1 MIVTN
6 NYFDVRNTH
15 LPRLSQLVRWCLM
28 IMCKNDLK
36 EINVSHRHHMFK
48 KGYFYNVTVSS
59 LIPIIKVQRTGRD
72 DELKHQDFR
81 GARTQCSEIGGKCAI
96 QFRHYGLGHSLGEK
110 ITLHQMKNEKNNEV
124 HICGFWYSKNMA
136 NFEVF
141 LMNDLVE
148 FVIKE

>member
-1 MIVTN
+1 MSYKIISPMFTACKLGLKWQQHYFFRSKYIASDNPDAMIVTN

-96 QFRHYGLGHSLGEK
+96 QFRAFTRRK
-110 ITLHQMKNEKNNEV
+110 NNAAPNEKR
-124 HICGFWYSKNMA
+124 K
-136 NFEVF
+136 
-141 LMNDLVE
+141 
-148 FVIKE
+148 K

>member
-1 MIVTN
+1 
-6 NYFDVRNTH
+6 
-15 LPRLSQLVRWCLM
+15 
-28 IMCKNDLK
+28 MCKNDLK

-59 LIPIIKVQRTGRD
+59 LIPIIKVQRTGRE

-81 GARTQCSEIGGKCAI
+81 GARTQCSEIGGKV
-96 QFRHYGLGHSLGEK
+96 H
-110 ITLHQMKNEKNNEV
+110 EV
-124 HICGFWYSKNMA
+124 HICGFWYSKSMA